1 MTKTAAASLRFRKLV
16 CNGKFHFLITCCH
29 HLRHTLSIADHKR
42 FVAPVDQGDLY
53 FPAVIAVDGSNA
65 IDKTAVSYAGTIPD
79 SDFIL
84 ISMFYD
90 PF

>member
-16 CNGKFHFLITCCH
+16 CNGKFHFLITRCH

-53 FPAVIAVDGSNA
+53 FPAVITVDGSNA
-65 IDKTAVSYAGTIPD
+65 IDKT
-79 SDFIL
+79 
-84 ISMFYD
+84 D
-90 PF
+90 PVLR